1 MAQIRKYFGLF
12 ILAGIALGFFL
23 PGPVLPLKPYL
34 IYPLALM
41 MFFSCLKI
49 SAKDLRFVER
59 DWWKYL
65 VILCIVFLL
74 PTLVVLFAKPF
85 LSSISFVGL
94 MVIAAAPTAIAV
106 VFLSDVLGGEPHKA
120 LIGTT
125 LAHLLAPIVTP
136 FLVWTFAHQSV
147 NIDAIGMV
155 IIIGK
160 LVLIPFVLAQIARY
174 FKWDEPI
181 LKRAGWA
188 NEFFLFLLIWAT
200 MAPASGAIKENIREF
215 WIALGIIAVLLAVQA
230 CAGFLFGRGK
240 KEKITW
246 TILAISKNFTVSS
259 VIVLTLFGAPALVGP
274 AAFVFLSNALLIP
287 LEFIALH
294 KKGRD

>member
-12 ILAGIALGFFL
+12 ILAGIILGFFL
-23 PGPVLPLKPYL
+23 PSPVLPLKPYL
-34 IYPLALM
+34 VYPLALM

-49 SAKDLRFVER
+49 SVKDLRLVKR

-65 VILCIVFLL
+65 VILCIIFLL
-74 PTLVVLFAKPF
+74 PTLVVFFAKPF

-136 FLVWTFAHQSV
+136 FLVWALAHQSV
-147 NIDAIGMV
+147 AIDAMEMV
-155 IIIGK
+155 VIIGK
-160 LVLIPFVLAQIARY
+160 LVLVPFVLAQIARH
-174 FKWDEPI
+174 FKWDSPI
-181 LKRAGWA
+181 LKKAGWA
-188 NEFFLFLLIWAT
+188 NEFILFLLIWAT
-200 MAPASGAIKENIREF
+200 MAPASGAIKENLREF
-215 WIALGIIAVLLAVQA
+215 WIALIVVAILLLVQA
-230 CAGFLFGRGK
+230 LAGFSFGRGR

-274 AAFVFLSNALLIP
+274 AAFVFLSNGLLLP

-294 KKGRD
+294 KKRHG